1 MSDQLGEDARAI
13 EIAEIVAPGTAHEAK
28 KYPCY

>member
-1 MSDQLGEDARAI
+1 MSDELGEDARAI
-13 EIAEIVAPGTAHEAK
+13 EIAEIVAPGPAREAE